1 MKKFD
6 WDELVPVYG
15 AFGIF
20 LGWETRGMQYLKRIL
35 PLAVC
40 LIVLKGVW
48 YLLSFHHI

>member
-20 LGWETRGMQYLKRIL
+20 SHWETRGVNYTKKIL
-35 PLAVC
+35 PIAMC
-40 LIVLKGVW
+40 LVVLKEVW
-48 YLLSFHHI
+48 DFLRFRHI